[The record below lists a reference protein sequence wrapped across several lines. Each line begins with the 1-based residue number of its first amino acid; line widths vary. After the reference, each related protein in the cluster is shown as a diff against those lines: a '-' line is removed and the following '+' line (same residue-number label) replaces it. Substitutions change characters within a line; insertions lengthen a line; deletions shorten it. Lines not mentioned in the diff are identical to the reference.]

1 MIIESDLMYAYVK
14 KQDWLKP
21 TADIIF
27 NAIVEGKLGSVHV
40 SRMVLHELYYVSK
53 NEGIDLNEYITRAA
67 SLTAIPYLSFH
78 PTTVEVDLL
87 ALVLMKQYKV
97 TSIFDAYHA
106 ATALNQEP
114 DHTVISTDHIY
125 DNIPGITRIDP
136 RNLQV

>member
-27 NAIVEGKLGSVHV
+27 NAIIEGKLGSVHV

-53 NEGIDLNEYITRAA
+53 NEGVDLDEYIARAA
-67 SLTAIPYLSFH
+67 SLTAIPNLSFH

>member
-1 MIIESDLMYAYVK
+1 MIIETDLLYAYVK

-21 TADIIF
+21 VADKII
-27 NAIVEGKLGSVHV
+27 NAIADGKLGTVHA

-53 NEGIDLNEYITRAA
+53 AESIPLDQYITRAA
-67 SLTAIPYLSFH
+67 SLTAIPNLSYH
-78 PTTVEVDLL
+78 PTTVEIDLL
-87 ALVLMKQYKV
+87 ALVLMKQYNV

-125 DNIPGITRIDP
+125 DQIPGITRIDP

>member
-1 MIIESDLMYAYVK
+1 MIIETDLLYAYVK

-21 TADIIF
+21 VADKII
-27 NAIVEGKLGSVHV
+27 NAIADGKLGTVHA

-53 NEGIDLNEYITRAA
+53 AEGIPLDQYITRAA
-67 SLTAIPYLSFH
+67 SLTAIPNLSYH
-78 PTTVEVDLL
+78 PTTVEIDLL
-87 ALVLMKQYKV
+87 ALVLMKQYNV

-125 DNIPGITRIDP
+125 DQIPGITRIDP